1 MNWLQK
7 AAEAVGSLWSPD
19 WYNRNGFYRLAQLVG
34 SGTSTSAGIPVNV
47 ERAMQCSI
55 PYVCTRAICEPLSA
69 MPLPVLQKTGENTAI
84 LRDSML
90 HGLLNRNANDFQTAK
105 LFRRTLQHHALNH
118 GNGFAHVLRRGASRE
133 PFALYIKHPSTFV
146 KKDIEQNEAVFIFR
160 ENGRDVPYGGKDI
173 FHLMSYSDDGM
184 VGIGAVESGREA
196 IGRAI
201 AIERFASTF
210 FGRGGLKAG
219 LIKKTAPFKSESDLK
234 RWEEEYKAKYRNG
247 VDSFHANLLLQGE
260 WDWQGIGSDPS
271 ESQLVEAFA
280 AMVAEICRFYGLTPH
295 LAQDLSRAHFA
306 NVEHLWIEYINIT
319 LGPWMVAWEQE
330 AHRVLLTK
338 EQRDAGVYVK
348 HTTAAFMRGDFEA
361 RMRAYSTMLQNG
373 LASINEVRALEDWD
387 PVSGGDAHH
396 IQLNMQTVPGTGKP
410 TASELAAI
418 RKAEPKQ
425 PQQKSD
431 INTILSVSTPPGEK
445 KQHWEFERDGDGNVK
460 TAILKKEA

>member
-1 MNWLQK
+1 MIGWLQK

-19 WYNRNGFYRLAQLVG
+19 WYNRNGFYRLAQIVG
-34 SGTSTSAGIPVNV
+34 GGQSTSAGFSVNV

-69 MPLPVLQKTGENTAI
+69 MPLPVLKKTGENTEI
-84 LRDSML
+84 LRDSLL
-90 HGLLNRNANDFQTAK
+90 HGLLNRSANDFQSAK
-105 LFRRTLQHHALNH
+105 LFRRTIQHHALNY
-118 GNGFAHVLRRGASRE
+118 GNGFARVLRRGVEGE
-133 PFALYIKHPSTFV
+133 PYGLVNLHPSTFI
-146 KKDIEQNEAVFIFR
+146 KKDIVQGAAVYLFR
-160 ENGRDVPYGGKDI
+160 DGSTEVPYNGSDI
-173 FHLMSYSDDGM
+173 FHLMNYSDDG
-184 VGIGAVESGREA
+184 VIGVGAVESGREA

-219 LIKKTAPFKSESDLK
+219 LIKKTAPFKTEADK
-234 RWEEEYKAKYRNG
+234 ERWETEYKAKYRQG

-271 ESQLVEAFA
+271 ESQLVEAYA
-280 AMVAEICRFYGLTPH
+280 SMVAEICRFYGLTPH

-338 EQRDAGVYVK
+338 AQREAGVYVK

-373 LASINEVRALEDWD
+373 MASPNEVRALEDWD
-387 PVSGGDAHH
+387 PYEGGDAVHF
-396 IQLNMQTVPGTGKP
+396 QLNMQTVPGSGEP
-410 TASELAAI
+410 TASERASLLKVGTAK
-418 RKAEPKQ
+418 R
-425 PQQKSD
+425 PQ
-431 INTILSVSTPPGEK
+431 
-445 KQHWEFERDGDGNVK
+445 
-460 TAILKKEA
+460 